1 MAASISVAKEWF
13 VSMSE
18 GRMLLPEQEVRI
30 LVLSGLTKQPIFVP
44 SLSSSWQ
51 KNCISSWG
59 TVDEMLSMYAKRWA
73 MLPTRHCLCYLSQ
86 VVLVLFLLRVGEWLK
101 DSVEH

>member
-1 MAASISVAKEWF
+1 MVVSISVAKEWF

-44 SLSSSWQ
+44 SLSISWQ

-59 TVDEMLSMYAKRWA
+59 TVEWVDEAA
-73 MLPTRHCLCYLSQ
+73 DFLPEF
-86 VVLVLFLLRVGEWLK
+86 VKFLAEKLYIFVG
-101 DSVEH
+101 DG